1 MILIFPSLQYI
12 EGKTNYFVYYCLSS
26 IWLIVRAHVVLFPL
40 YTVIIYPFDIKAP
53 PKLSLS
59 CPFPSGPLASQR
71 FSSCWSQHL
80 RGRNWLVNG
89 GHFWLVV
96 WNMAFINWNPNSWD
110 DDPIWRTKIFFGG
123 VVETTN
129 QIYSEYS
136 PSNFDINVWP
146 VSFASTDCSII

>member
-1 MILIFPSLQYI
+1 VILIFPSLQYI

-26 IWLIVRAHVVLFPL
+26 IWLIVCAHVVLFPL

-71 FSSCWSQHL
+71 CSSCWSQHL

-96 WNMAFINWNPNSWD
+96 WNMAFIET
-110 DDPIWRTKIFFGG
+110 PIVGMMIQSDEPTYF
-123 VVETTN
+123 
-129 QIYSEYS
+129 SEGWLKS
-136 PSNFDINVWP
+136 PTRFIVNIHPAILISMSDRWVLLQLIVQ
-146 VSFASTDCSII
+146 